1 LENRRIEA
9 TQTQLLLTPPPTG
22 VLRPGG
28 LMPEMEAGDEG
39 LGSRRGHPQIPAG
52 VYRLLPDTGHQHAGG
67 TLPARFGK
75 EREIYFPGS
84 NLLAEKLN
92 GITEQ
97 LEKLDG

>member
-1 LENRRIEA
+1 MENRRIEA

-52 VYRLLPDTGHQHAGG
+52 VAEAVQEHIFESSSPISSAKFETDVAYP
-67 TLPARFGK
+67 FV
-75 EREIYFPGS
+75 IYY
-84 NLLAEKLN
+84 
-92 GITEQ
+92 
-97 LEKLDG
+97 